1 LVLSEALDLDA
12 FVRLNRLALLPI
24 AEQLVR
30 SEEFTLGTA
39 CAVITDG
46 VVNQV
51 PLCGLRDNLRC
62 SMALASEIID
72 RFMRLKEAV
81 GFDAAFEA
89 MTADDEVG
97 EEFVAAWDQSQK
109 DLADGALGTL
119 NDLVAMVEQARKGWE
134 ATPKKLLVVGVEG
147 KTVTSG
153 LVPVVAIGADR

>member
-1 LVLSEALDLDA
+1 MDLEAL
-12 FVRLNRLALLPI
+12 VRANRFALVSI
-24 AEQLVR
+24 AEQLAR
-30 SEEFTLGTA
+30 GEEFTLGTP
-39 CAVITDG
+39 CAVITEG

-51 PLCGLRDNLRC
+51 PLCGLRNHLRC

-72 RFMRLKEAV
+72 RFVRLKEAV

-109 DLADGALGTL
+109 DLAGGALGTL

-153 LVPVVAIGADR
+153 LVPVVAIGVDR